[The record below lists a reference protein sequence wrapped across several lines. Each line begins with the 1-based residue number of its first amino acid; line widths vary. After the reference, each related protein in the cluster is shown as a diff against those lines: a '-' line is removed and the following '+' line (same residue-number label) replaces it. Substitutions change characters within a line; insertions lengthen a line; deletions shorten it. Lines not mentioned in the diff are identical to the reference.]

1 MLFINSF
8 IDNPNKSP
16 FCVDLCTRGFSHINE
31 QDQFLL
37 QDAHSVTSVGSECIT
52 NINPKCIAV
61 LLQGSVLNCTISNE
75 FLFGLARGYLGHISL
90 KDFFFCA
97 VQMSVLTECSR
108 TFLAFLGC
116 LAIFMVDPVASLNL
130 PKTSDLQRADI
141 KFSKVKF

>member
-75 FLFGLARGYLGHISL
+75 ILFGLARGYLGHISL
-90 KDFFFCA
+90 KDFFLCCA
-97 VQMSVLTECSR
+97 DERSNRMFKNFLSLPRMFSNLYGRPSR
-108 TFLAFLGC
+108 
-116 LAIFMVDPVASLNL
+116 I
-130 PKTSDLQRADI
+130 PKFAKD
-141 KFSKVKF
+141 